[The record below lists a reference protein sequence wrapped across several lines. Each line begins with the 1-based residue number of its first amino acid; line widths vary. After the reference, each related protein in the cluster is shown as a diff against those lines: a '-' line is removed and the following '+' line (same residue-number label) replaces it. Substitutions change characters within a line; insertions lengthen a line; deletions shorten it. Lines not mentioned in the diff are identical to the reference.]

1 MTRAIVVGAGPNGL
15 AAAVTLARNGVEVTV
30 LEGAA
35 EIGGGTRSGELT
47 LPGLLHDHC
56 SMAHPMA
63 AGSPFLASIDA
74 HRYGLRWGRAPI
86 DCVHPLDGGT
96 AGVLHRS
103 VTATAA
109 ELGADGAVWK
119 RLFET
124 SALHYDELSTDF
136 MRPLLR
142 LPSHPIR
149 LARFGIPSLIPAAQL
164 TRLFHTPEGAA
175 LFAGNMAHGWQPQHR
190 VLSAAIG
197 LGITMA
203 GHRHGW
209 PVAVGGSRAI
219 TDAMAAAL
227 VEAGGKI
234 ETGCWIRSADQL
246 PPADLLFFDLSPAAV
261 AEILGDR
268 LPSRVARTFRRYRH
282 GPAAYKI
289 SLAVEDGIP
298 WTNSAARRAGSLHVC
313 GSAAEVR
320 AVERDI
326 RAGRM
331 PERPFLVVGQQYL
344 ADPDRSVGNQHPIDL
359 YAHVPHGY
367 SGPATDLLL
376 NQVERF
382 APGFRDRVL
391 AMTITAP
398 GEFARYN
405 PNYVGGD
412 ILTGD
417 KSMRQLVFGGPR
429 ITLRPYRIAAST
441 YLCSAAVPPGPGA
454 HGMSGH
460 NAALAAL
467 GLGHRPSRQPSGQLS
482 CR

>member
-1 MTRAIVVGAGPNGL
+1 MTTAIVVGAGPNGL
-15 AAAVTLARNGVEVTV
+15 AAALTLARHGVAVTV

-35 EIGGGTRSGELT
+35 EIGGGTRSGQLT

-63 AGSPFLASIDA
+63 VGSPFLAGMDA
-74 HRYGLRWGRAPI
+74 TRYGLRWGRAPL

-109 ELGADGAVWK
+109 GLGADGKTWR
-119 RLFET
+119 RLFEA
-124 SALHYDELSTDF
+124 SALHYDELATDF

-142 LPSHPIR
+142 APSHPIR
-149 LARFGIPSLIPAAQL
+149 LARFGIPSLVPAAL
-164 TRLFHTPEGAA
+164 LARLFRTPEGAA

-197 LGITMA
+197 LGITVA

-209 PVAVGGSRAI
+209 PVAIGGSRTI

-227 VEAGGKI
+227 REAGGVI
-234 ETGCWIRSADQL
+234 ETGAWIRSASQL
-246 PPADLLFFDLSPAAV
+246 PPADLVLFDLAPTAV
-261 AEILGDR
+261 ADILGDR
-268 LPSRVARTFRRYRH
+268 LPPRAARAYRRYRH

-298 WTNSAARRAGSLHVC
+298 WTNAAARRAGSLHVC
-313 GSAAEVR
+313 GSTAEVL
-320 AVERDI
+320 AAERDI
-326 RAGRM
+326 HRGRM

-344 ADPDRSVGNQHPIDL
+344 ADPGRSAGNRHPIDL
-359 YAHVPHGY
+359 YAHVPQNY
-367 SGPATDLLL
+367 SGDATDLIL

-391 AMTITAP
+391 AATITGPAA
-398 GEFARYN
+398 FADYN

-417 KSMRQLVFGGPR
+417 KNIRQLVFGGPR
-429 ITLRPYRIAAST
+429 ITLRPYRIAEGL

-467 GLGHRPSRQPSGQLS
+467 AALGNRG
-482 CR
+482 